1 LCKGLVGR
9 ANARLLWNQ
18 VMARILVIDDDRAV
32 RSAVQLV
39 LENEGLE
46 VHVADDGRSGLKILT
61 AESFDL
67 LIVDVFMPGMDGLET
82 IRLVHEQKPDLPI
95 IVMSGMSFRT
105 GSAHAPDFLSMATK
119 LGAICSLKKPFR
131 PRELMAVVAE
141 CLEKSVSGPRIA
153 PAHAAISSSDIPSR
167 S

>member
-1 LCKGLVGR
+1 MEP
-9 ANARLLWNQ
+9 AMARL
-18 VMARILVIDDDRAV
+18 LVIDDDRAV
-32 RSAVQLV
+32 RAAVQLV

-46 VHVADDGRSGLKILT
+46 VHVADDGRSGLKLLK

-82 IRLVHEQKPDLPI
+82 IRLVHEHKPDLPI
-95 IVMSGMSFRT
+95 VVMSGMSFRT
-105 GSAHAPDFLSMATK
+105 GSAPAPDFLSMATK

-141 CLEKSVSGPRIA
+141 CLEKSVGASKIA
-153 PAHAAISSSDIPSR
+153 PVQAAISSGDTSS
-167 S
+167 

>member
-1 LCKGLVGR
+1 
-9 ANARLLWNQ
+9 
-18 VMARILVIDDDRAV
+18 MAHILVIDDDRAV

-39 LENEGLE
+39 LENEGLQ
-46 VHVADDGRSGLKILT
+46 VHVADDGRAGLKMLK

-105 GSAHAPDFLSMATK
+105 GSAPAPDFLSMATK
-119 LGAICSLKKPFR
+119 LGAISSLKKPFR
-131 PRELMAVVAE
+131 PRELMAAVAE
-141 CLEKSVSGPRIA
+141 CLARSAEAHKVA
-153 PAHAAISSSDIPSR
+153 PVQAAIPSGDASSR

>member
-1 LCKGLVGR
+1 ME
-9 ANARLLWNQ
+9 AP
-18 VMARILVIDDDRAV
+18 MARILVIDDDRAV

-46 VHVADDGRSGLKILT
+46 VHVADDGRSGLKILK

-105 GSAHAPDFLSMATK
+105 GSAPAPDFLSMATK

-141 CLEKSVSGPRIA
+141 CLEKSVGGTRIA
-153 PAHAAISSSDIPSR
+153 PAQAAISSSDIPSR

>member
-1 LCKGLVGR
+1 
-9 ANARLLWNQ
+9 
-18 VMARILVIDDDRAV
+18 MARILVIDDDRAV

-39 LENEGLE
+39 LEKEGLQ
-46 VHVADDGRSGLKILT
+46 VHVADDGRAGLKMLK

-82 IRLVHEQKPDLPI
+82 IRLVHENKPDLPI
-95 IVMSGMSFRT
+95 IVMSGMLFRT
-105 GSAHAPDFLSMATK
+105 STAPAPDFLSMATK
-119 LGAICSLKKPFR
+119 LGAVCSLKKPFR

-141 CLEKSVSGPRIA
+141 CLERSVGAHETAPVQATPPSGNA
-153 PAHAAISSSDIPSR
+153 SSR